1 MPDSQVPPIWG
12 PAYDE
17 RDLDALLSGETG
29 STPAALQP
37 VESTLAALRAAATR
51 RELSDEAVARAAFR
65 AFAPAALTTG
75 PLATG
80 PLTTA
85 APTTGPLPW
94 TAGAEPAAV
103 SSHTLVLPPA
113 DGRPRLAARHRH
125 RRPAARSARKPRIA
139 VTGVAAA
146 ALVAVALVAGALT
159 GSIGELTSFGRQP
172 AGASASASP
181 TGQSPGSQGTLA
193 KGASE
198 RPQSPKPTVSATPA
212 TPRPTADP
220 HSLCREYFEY
230 GGHPGPGGEAAW
242 ITLQGQL
249 SKLAGGPSLGKIFGY
264 CLRNGKGGWLPA
276 GAPAGGPGMTG
287 EPGTGNA
294 GTGNAGTGNAGAG
307 GQGNQPS
314 GPGDQGQGAAPA
326 AGLSPP

>member
-37 VESTLAALRAAATR
+37 VESTLAALRAAATP
-51 RELSDEAVARAAFR
+51 RELSDEAVARATFR
-65 AFAPAALTTG
+65 AFAPA
-75 PLATG
+75 

-85 APTTGPLPW
+85 APTAAPLPW

-103 SSHTLVLPPA
+103 TSHTLVLPPA
-113 DGRPRLAARHRH
+113 DGRPRLGARHRH

-139 VTGVAAA
+139 VTGIAAA
-146 ALVAVALVAGALT
+146 ALVVVALVAGALT

-172 AGASASASP
+172 AGASASARA
-181 TGQSPGSQGTLA
+181 TGQSPGSQGTLV
-193 KGASE
+193 KGAASE
-198 RPQSPKPTVSATPA
+198 PPQSPKPTVSATPA

-220 HSLCREYFEY
+220 RSLCREYFEY
-230 GGHPGPGGEAAW
+230 AGHPGPGGQAAW

-249 SKLAGGPSLGKIFGY
+249 SKLAGGASLGKIYGY

-287 EPGTGNA
+287 WPGTGNA
-294 GTGNAGTGNAGAG
+294 GVGAG

-314 GPGDQGQGAAPA
+314 GTGDQGQGGAPG